1 MFDSD
6 EEFIAFWGSAIVFVL
21 ILKGFSDG
29 WI

>member
-6 EEFIAFWGSAIVFVL
+6 EEVIAFWVSIIVFLL